1 MRDLGPYHY
10 VPLLK
15 GKAGEF
21 AALHSL
27 TAYDLRDLTP
37 FIDVPMVPQG
47 ASPAK
52 HYARQYAHLRDHWGD
67 RGRVLVDSRL
77 VQAGIRAEDGSH
89 PALQL
94 FQRAAG
100 LGITLV
106 PVSGLRREGAYQE
119 SVRTGAATLGH
130 GACLRLED
138 ADLAPALVS
147 DVTRWLGFVGL
158 EPEQVDLVLDL
169 REVAAGAERS
179 MTAAARMTIG
189 TLPYLD
195 RWRTFT
201 LASGAFPAQLG
212 AMPRLVPSRFP
223 RVDWNLWRA
232 VVAELPAGVRRPSFG
247 DYAIA
252 HPDVAEFDPRT
263 VNVPIALRYTTPGHF
278 LVMKAGSFK
287 KEGGKPFRELCAR
300 LVGMPEFSGG
310 FFSPGDRYIEDSA
323 QMLTPGG
330 NPQKWR
336 EVGTSHH
343 LTMVVMQLRD
353 LAGPASSAAA

>member
-1 MRDLGPYHY
+1 MRDFGLHHY

-21 AALHSL
+21 TALHSV

-37 FIDVPMVPQG
+37 FIDVPMVPQ
-47 ASPAK
+47 AATPER
-52 HYARQYAHLRDHWGD
+52 HYAAQYAHLREHWGD
-67 RGRVLVDSRL
+67 RGRVFVDSRL
-77 VQAGIRAEDGSH
+77 GQAGIRTADGSH
-89 PALQL
+89 PALEL

-100 LGITLV
+100 AGIAVV
-106 PVSGLRREGAYQE
+106 PVSGLRRERAYQE
-119 SVRTGAATLGH
+119 SVRAGAAMLGQ

-138 ADLAPALVS
+138 ADLTPPLLSEIA
-147 DVTRWLGFVGL
+147 RWLGVAGL
-158 EPEQVDLVLDL
+158 EPERVDLVLDL

-179 MTAAARMTIG
+179 MAAAARMTIG
-189 TLPYLD
+189 TLPFLD

-212 AMPRLVPSRFP
+212 SMPRLVPALLP
-223 RVDWNLWRA
+223 RVDWNLWRD
-232 VVAELPAGVRRPSFG
+232 VITELPAGVRRPSFG
-247 DYAIA
+247 DYAIS

-263 VNVPIALRYTTPGHF
+263 VNVPIALRYTTPAHF

-310 FFSPGDRYIEDSA
+310 FFSPGDRYIAESA

-353 LAGPASSAAA
+353 LAGSASVAAA